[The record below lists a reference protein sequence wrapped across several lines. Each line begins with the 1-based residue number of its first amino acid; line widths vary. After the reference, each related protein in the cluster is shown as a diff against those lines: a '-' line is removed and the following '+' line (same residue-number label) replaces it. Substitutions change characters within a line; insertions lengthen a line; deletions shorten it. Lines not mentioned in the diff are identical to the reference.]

1 MGFLAAVLRFIPYVG
16 PLAAA
21 IMPSVLG
28 LAVFPG
34 WVWPVLVVGLFVVL
48 ELLTNMVL
56 EPLLYGESAGV
67 SEVALLVS
75 VAFWTWLWGPIGL
88 LLATPLTVCIVV
100 FGKYVPQMEFLVVL
114 ISDEPVMETKIS
126 YYQRLLAM
134 DQDEAADI
142 VEVQLKAHPPEQIYD
157 EVLVPAL
164 NYARRD
170 RQRGSLTEDAEQFI
184 FHATREI
191 VENLDIRQPKTEP
204 SSNDGSEKAMEEE
217 STGAL
222 PKVRILGCPARDE
235 ADELALLMFRQL
247 LDSKRYEMELITAAA
262 LKSEVVSQVGEKN
275 PALICIGALPPGGL
289 AQTRYLCKRL
299 RALFPDLKIVVGRW
313 GPSGKMEGNRDF
325 LLSAGADQVGTTLV
339 ETRDQMIQLSQITS
353 QPESQSADSP
363 LFS

>member
-1 MGFLAAVLRFIPYVG
+1 
-16 PLAAA
+16 
-21 IMPSVLG
+21 MPSALG
-28 LAVFPG
+28 LAVFPD

-142 VEVQLKAHPPEQIYD
+142 VEEQLKAHPQEQIYD

-170 RQRGSLTEDAEQFI
+170 RQRSSLTEDDEQFI

-204 SSNDGSEKAMEEE
+204 SSNDGSEKAMEE
-217 STGAL
+217 T
-222 PKVRILGCPARDE
+222 PAHCRK
-235 ADELALLMFRQL
+235 FG
-247 LDSKRYEMELITAAA
+247 SWAA
-262 LKSEVVSQVGEKN
+262 
-275 PALICIGALPPGGL
+275 P
-289 AQTRYLCKRL
+289 
-299 RALFPDLKIVVGRW
+299 RAMRRTSWLF
-313 GPSGKMEGNRDF
+313 
-325 LLSAGADQVGTTLV
+325 
-339 ETRDQMIQLSQITS
+339 
-353 QPESQSADSP
+353 
-363 LFS
+363 